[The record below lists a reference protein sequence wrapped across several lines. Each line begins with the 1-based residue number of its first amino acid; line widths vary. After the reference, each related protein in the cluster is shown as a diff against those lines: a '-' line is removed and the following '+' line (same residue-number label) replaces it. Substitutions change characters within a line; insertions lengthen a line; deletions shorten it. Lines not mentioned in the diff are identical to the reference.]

1 MENELFTI
9 QTQMVMNIQQVQINL
24 DMIDI
29 SYWILLM
36 NLYIDVILS

>member
-1 MENELFTI
+1 MENELFII